1 MSATTAGG
9 GGLELGTAV
18 ASHRGEVDE
27 APSGFRQLA
36 GGVVGLPEV
45 DDDGK
50 PMRTGTV
57 WTASAH
63 IITAIIGSGVLSL
76 AWGIAQLGWIAG
88 PATLLLFSS
97 ITYYTSRLLSDCYR
111 HHSTGK
117 RNYTYMEAVNA
128 YLGRRMEW
136 ACGIVQCV
144 MLCGATIGYAITASI
159 SMVAIRKSDC
169 LHKRG
174 HAASCK
180 FSTNL
185 YLVGMGVAEVVVSQ
199 IPNFHKLAWLSV
211 LAAIMSFLYAS
222 IGLGLAVARVASGTW
237 GKGETSSS
245 LTGVEANGMDKIW
258 RMCTAIGD
266 MAFACSYS
274 AILIEIQDTLRST
287 PAENKVMKK
296 ASGVAVSV
304 STVFYLLCG
313 CFGYAAFGNRAPGN
327 MLSASGFYEPFWLI
341 DLANVCIVIHLVG
354 AFQVTAQPVFMR
366 FEAWASNKWP
376 DSEFVTK
383 EYRIRLPAAIF
394 GVNPLRLVGRTALVT
409 AATVVAMA
417 VPFFNDVLALLG
429 AVSYW
434 PLTVYFPVEMHIAQ
448 SKLIRRSSGGGGRR
462 RPPANW
468 IGLQLLNLVC
478 LVVAIAA
485 ACGAIRGLSHSLLAY
500 KPFMFEQ

>member
-1 MSATTAGG
+1 
-9 GGLELGTAV
+9 
-18 ASHRGEVDE
+18 
-27 APSGFRQLA
+27 
-36 GGVVGLPEV
+36 
-45 DDDGK
+45 
-50 PMRTGTV
+50 
-57 WTASAH
+57 
-63 IITAIIGSGVLSL
+63 LSL

-117 RNYTYMEAVNA
+117 RNYTYMEA
-128 YLGRRMEW
+128 

-274 AILIEIQDTLRST
+274 AILIEIQST

-354 AFQVTAQPVFMR
+354 AFQV
-366 FEAWASNKWP
+366 N
-376 DSEFVTK
+376 
-383 EYRIRLPAAIF
+383 
-394 GVNPLRLVGRTALVT
+394 
-409 AATVVAMA
+409 
-417 VPFFNDVLALLG
+417 
-429 AVSYW
+429 
-434 PLTVYFPVEMHIAQ
+434 
-448 SKLIRRSSGGGGRR
+448 
-462 RPPANW
+462 
-468 IGLQLLNLVC
+468 
-478 LVVAIAA
+478 
-485 ACGAIRGLSHSLLAY
+485 LAY
-500 KPFMFEQ
+500 FTRCLNRQVALQEKVIVI

>member
-1 MSATTAGG
+1 A
-9 GGLELGTAV
+9 
-18 ASHRGEVDE
+18 
-27 APSGFRQLA
+27 
-36 GGVVGLPEV
+36 
-45 DDDGK
+45 
-50 PMRTGTV
+50 GTV

-76 AWGIAQLGWIAG
+76 AWGIAQLGW
-88 PATLLLFSS
+88 

-222 IGLGLAVARVASGTW
+222 IGLGLAVARVASE
-237 GKGETSSS
+237 GETSSS

-448 SKLIRRSSGGGGRR
+448 SKLIRRST
-462 RPPANW
+462 NW